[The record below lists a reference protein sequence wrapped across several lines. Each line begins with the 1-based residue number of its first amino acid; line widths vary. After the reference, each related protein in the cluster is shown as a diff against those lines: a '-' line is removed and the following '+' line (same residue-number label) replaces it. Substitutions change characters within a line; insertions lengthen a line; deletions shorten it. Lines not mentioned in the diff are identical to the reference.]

1 MSIPKKDSKPNGGR
15 RQPKVP
21 DPNKKEYAVGY
32 GKPPVANQFAK
43 GTSGRPE
50 GRPKG
55 ARNKQPAA
63 NDARWSAVFK
73 QEGARPVLI
82 NEGGKQVKVPSFQA
96 VVRSTHVSALKGN
109 PAAQKL
115 VIDANRHINAMEEAD
130 SRFVMESAVEYK
142 IWAKAREDEEDALG
156 IPHPPGRM
164 RSDEI
169 HIDHVT
175 GDILVD
181 WSTVNLF
188 ELRQRGRNESQRDL
202 DDLLRRRRNKDQL
215 SADEKAQIV
224 FLPKLIKMLNELI
237 GAPAKP
243 KL

>member
-1 MSIPKKDSKPNGGR
+1 MSIPQNDSKSKRNP

-21 DPNKKEYAVGY
+21 DPTKKEYAVGY

-63 NDARWSAVFK
+63 DDARWSAIFK
-73 QEGARPVLI
+73 QEGARPVLV
-82 NEGGKQVKVPSFQA
+82 NEGGKQVKVPSFRA

-115 VIDANRHINAMEEAD
+115 VIDANRHIDAIEEAD
-130 SRFVMESAVEYK
+130 ARFVMDSAVEYQ
-142 IWAKAREDEEDALG
+142 IWAKAREDEEDVLG

-175 GDILVD
+175 GDIQVD
-181 WSTVNLF
+181 WSTVHLF
-188 ELRQRGRNESQRDL
+188 ELRLRGRNESQRQL
-202 DDLLRRRRNKDQL
+202 NDLLRRRRNKDQL
-215 SADEKAQIV
+215 SADERAQII
-224 FLPKLIKMLNELI
+224 FLPKLIKTLNELI
-237 GAPAKP
+237 GAPTKTEP
-243 KL
+243 